1 MQLGYG
7 LGFGRGLLD
16 MVVLRRGPGAAMTR
30 LTR

>member
-7 LGFGRGLLD
+7 LGFGRALFER
-16 MVVLRRGPGAAMTR
+16 VVLRRGPAAAMTR